1 MTHSTYRAA
10 HIALGA
16 FAITAFLSLAPAAAQ
31 PGPGSGRGPGMM
43 MDQGF
48 GPGMMM
54 GPGMMRGRGM
64 AGRMCSPGAAGFSGW
79 RIAAIEQAIKPDE
92 AQQKKLE
99 EFKAASAKA
108 ADTMRSACPAEFPD
122 SPTARMD
129 LMEKRMEAML
139 QAIKTVRPAFDAF
152 YGSLTDE
159 QKSKLNATSSGAR
172 RFWHW
177 RDR

>member
-1 MTHSTYRAA
+1 MAFGVFVVT
-10 HIALGA
+10 ALV
-16 FAITAFLSLAPAAAQ
+16 SLAPAAAQ
-31 PGPGSGRGPGMM
+31 PGPGRGPGM

-64 AGRMCSPGAAGFSGW
+64 AGRFCSPGAAGFSGW

-92 AQQKKLE
+92 AQQKKLD

-108 ADTMRSACPAEFPD
+108 AETMRNACPTDIPATP
-122 SPTARMD
+122 SARMD

-139 QAIKTVRPAFDAF
+139 QAIKTVRPAFDGF
-152 YGSLTDE
+152 YNSLTDE
-159 QKSKLNATSSGAR
+159 QKAKLNATSPGAR
-172 RFWHW
+172 RFWQ
-177 RDR
+177 DRW